1 MSNMQHKREVKET
14 EAPTDTLRRIVN
26 ILLSLAGFILVF
38 RFVFLLFGANPDN
51 AFVDLI
57 YRGTEPYVG
66 LFSGIF
72 AESEMGS
79 GVFEPATIIALVVL
93 FIASWLIQSLFARR
107 TVRREEYAASERTG
121 GTSERTEGTG
131 NRTVTKESTVKTST
145 EEEPGIVEEPEG
157 PESPPKE

>member
-1 MSNMQHKREVKET
+1 MKNTQHKREVKET

-51 AFVDLI
+51 AFVNLI
-57 YRGTEPYVG
+57 YSGTEPYVG

-72 AESEMGS
+72 AESEMGP

-93 FIASWLIQSLFARR
+93 FIASWLIQSLFAKR

-121 GTSERTEGTG
+121 VTSERTEGTG